1 MEADVEPPSQ
11 RYREVSSRFRELARS
26 EDCEANPEPA
36 TVEEV
41 SAAERALGC
50 RFPDSYR
57 WFQLEFGD
65 FAHGPLDIYSVRGA
79 GPPIVDINLD
89 ARRAGYPRLPP
100 HLIAFSD
107 SGGGDFC
114 CFDASAMAGGECP
127 VVWWDHAGDEAQSPE
142 RAAPCFLDWLAAEVR
157 QRAAEE
163 KWSYLR
169 RLAFRLRDILS
180 FARDVLRARGK

>member
-1 MEADVEPPSQ
+1 MKADMDTPSH
-11 RYREVSSRFRELARS
+11 RYREVSRRFRELTRS
-26 EDCEANPEPA
+26 QGCEDIPEPA
-36 TVEEV
+36 TAEEV
-41 SAAERALGC
+41 SAAERALGY

-65 FAHGPLDIYSVRGA
+65 FAHGPLDIYSVKGA
-79 GPPIVDINLD
+79 EPPIVGINLE

-100 HLIAFSD
+100 HLLAFSE

-127 VVWWDHAGDEAQSPE
+127 VVWWDHAGDEAQLLE
-142 RAAPCFLDWLAAEVR
+142 RAAPSFLDWLVAEIR
-157 QRAAEE
+157 DRAAEE

-169 RLAFRLRDILS
+169 RLVLRLRAVRS
-180 FARDVLRARGK
+180 FARDVLRARAK

>member
-1 MEADVEPPSQ
+1 MEPPSQ
-11 RYREVSSRFRELARS
+11 RYRKVSSRFRELARS

-36 TVEEV
+36 TAEEV

-57 WFQLEFGD
+57 WFQLELGD

-79 GPPIVDINLD
+79 GPPIVNINLD

-107 SGGGDFC
+107 SGGGDFY
-114 CFDASAMAGGECP
+114 CFDAS
-127 VVWWDHAGDEAQSPE
+127 DDAGDEGGISDWVSLNEQVTDTKSHTLVSNFCTRISPVPLP
-142 RAAPCFLDWLAAEVR
+142 AIPMVDP
-157 QRAAEE
+157 
-163 KWSYLR
+163 
-169 RLAFRLRDILS
+169 
-180 FARDVLRARGK
+180 